1 MSIRGD
7 YHPLGKIS
15 RACRGGPTRSGGG
28 GTARARAGGAGTG
41 REDQRVDEGRQT
53 HQAEAAAAVHVI
65 LWNDN
70 DHSYAY
76 VVAMLQKLFGHPP
89 EKGYQ
94 LAKEVDTRG
103 KAIVMTTT
111 REHAELKRDQ
121 IHAFGKDD
129 LIDGCKGSMSSTIEP
144 SVG

>member
-1 MSIRGD
+1 
-7 YHPLGKIS
+7 LGKS
-15 RACRGGPTRSGGG
+15 AGLAVADEQKTAVAEPPVQEPAVQEPPAKTKRS
-28 GTARARAGGAGTG
+28 TKTDKRTNPK
-41 REDQRVDEGRQT
+41 RQPPYN
-53 HQAEAAAAVHVI
+53 VI

-103 KAIVMTTT
+103 KAIVLTTT
-111 REHAELKRDQ
+111 LEHAELKRDQ

-144 SVG
+144 SIG